1 VIRRKREKNMSIYEY
16 YVEYI
21 DDCDFHLCKAK
32 GIIFGEKISDVA
44 SIIESYYGCAIESI
58 AINTV
63 AFDETG
69 IFEGYV
75 AKKEKDENGH

>member
-1 VIRRKREKNMSIYEY
+1 MSIYEY

-21 DDCDFHLCKAK
+21 DECDFHLCKAK

-44 SIIESYYGCAIESI
+44 SNVESYYGHAIELI
-58 AINTV
+58 TINTV

-69 IFEGYV
+69 IFEGYI
-75 AKKEKDENGH
+75 AKKEDEDGH